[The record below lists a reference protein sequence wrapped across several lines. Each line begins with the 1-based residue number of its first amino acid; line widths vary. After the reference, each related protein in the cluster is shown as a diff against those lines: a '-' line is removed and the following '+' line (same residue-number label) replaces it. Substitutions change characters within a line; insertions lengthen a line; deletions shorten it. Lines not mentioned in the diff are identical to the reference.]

1 MADIQPTPKKISQVK
16 KDLLNPA
23 TTSHFLVS
31 VGLPSGG
38 LGAVNKYQKEIG
50 LNYDQERLNILCAQ
64 ASLPGSR
71 LLTAEMNNNF
81 PGVTERHVYRRSFDE
96 STNLTFYVDADQYL
110 PIRFFESWM
119 NYITNST
126 LVTDPENLT
135 RGVDREV
142 FSYRMKFPK
151 QYRGDLE
158 ITKFEKNL
166 NFGGVGR
173 TNIMTYKF
181 VNVFPLAIN
190 SMPVS
195 YDTSRLL
202 KCTVAM
208 SYSRYFI
215 TQGATGQTDV
225 PLQPSTDARGRD
237 FDNQF
242 FGLGTE
248 DPPTIFSV
256 DPFVRGV
263 VERNRSTQIGDFNL
277 SPIG

>member
-119 NYITNST
+119 NYITNET
-126 LVTDPENLT
+126 TENIFLNAK
-135 RGVDREV
+135 DES
-142 FSYRMKFPK
+142 FSYRMKFPNTYK
-151 QYRGDLE
+151 GSLE
-158 ITKFEKNL
+158 ITKFEKNIDSRRIRVITALAANQGLKEIGENIQDL
-166 NFGGVGR
+166 N
-173 TNIMTYKF
+173 IYC
-181 VNVFPLAIN
+181 ACI
-190 SMPVS
+190 
-195 YDTSRLL
+195 
-202 KCTVAM
+202 
-208 SYSRYFI
+208 
-215 TQGATGQTDV
+215 
-225 PLQPSTDARGRD
+225 
-237 FDNQF
+237 
-242 FGLGTE
+242 
-248 DPPTIFSV
+248 DPELISESELSP
-256 DPFVRGV
+256 G
-263 VERNRSTQIGDFNL
+263 IGDPSL
-277 SPIG
+277 RIKTRVTSSD

>member
-38 LGAVNKYQKEIG
+38 LGAVKEYQKEIG

-71 LLTAEMNNNF
+71 LLTAELNNNF

-119 NYITNST
+119 NYITFST
-126 LVTDPENLT
+126 LVEDPSV
-135 RGVDREV
+135 GGGSIDRET
-142 FSYRMKFPK
+142 FSYRVRFPK
-151 QYRGDLE
+151 EYKGNLE

-166 NFGGVGR
+166 DFGGVGR

-190 SMPVS
+190 SIPVS

-208 SYSRYFI
+208 AYSRYFV
-215 TQGATGQTDV
+215 TQGATGKVKTI
-225 PLQPSTDARGRD
+225 QPSTDARGRD

-256 DPFVRGV
+256 DPFGRSV

>member
-1 MADIQPTPKKISQVK
+1 
-16 KDLLNPA
+16 
-23 TTSHFLVS
+23 
-31 VGLPSGG
+31 
-38 LGAVNKYQKEIG
+38 
-50 LNYDQERLNILCAQ
+50 
-64 ASLPGSR
+64 
-71 LLTAEMNNNF
+71 
-81 PGVTERHVYRRSFDE
+81 
-96 STNLTFYVDADQYL
+96 
-110 PIRFFESWM
+110 M
-119 NYITNST
+119 NYLTNST

-151 QYRGDLE
+151 QYRGSLE

-208 SYSRYFI
+208 SYSRYFV

-248 DPPTIFSV
+248 DPPTLFNV

-277 SPIG
+277 SPIGW

>member
-1 MADIQPTPKKISQVK
+1 MSDIQPTPKKISQVK

-71 LLTAEMNNNF
+71 LLTAELNNNF

-126 LVTDPENLT
+126 LTEDPENIISSVT
-135 RGVDREV
+135 KEN
-142 FSYRMKFPK
+142 FSYRVKFPNDYK
-151 QYRGDLE
+151 GNLE

-166 NFGGVGR
+166 DFGGVGR

-190 SMPVS
+190 SMPIS

-225 PLQPSTDARGRD
+225 PLQPTDAKGRD

-242 FGLGTE
+242 FGLTE
-248 DPPTIFSV
+248 DPPTIFGV
-256 DPFVRGV
+256 DPFVRDV
-263 VERNRSTQIGDFNL
+263 VNRGRETSTFVGDFNL

>member
-1 MADIQPTPKKISQVK
+1 MADIRPTPKKISQVK

-31 VGLPSGG
+31 VGLPAGKLG
-38 LGAVNKYQKEIG
+38 LVNKYQKEIG
-50 LNYDQERLNILCAQ
+50 LNYDQERLNILCAE

-71 LLTAEMNNNF
+71 LLTAEVNNNF
-81 PGVTERHVYRRSFDE
+81 PGVRERHVYRRSFDE

-126 LVTDPENLT
+126 LANDPENLVSSVT
-135 RGVDREV
+135 KEN
-142 FSYRMKFPK
+142 FSYRVKFPNDYK
-151 QYRGDLE
+151 GNLE

-166 NFGGVGR
+166 DFGGVGR
-173 TNIMTYKF
+173 PKIMTYKF

-190 SMPVS
+190 SMPVT
-195 YDTSRLL
+195 YDASRLL

-208 SYSRYFI
+208 AYSRYFV
-215 TQGATGQTDV
+215 TQGATGQTDA
-225 PLQPSTDARGRD
+225 PLQTSTDQFGRD

-242 FGLGTE
+242 FR
-248 DPPTIFSV
+248 S
-256 DPFVRGV
+256 GV
-263 VERNRSTQIGDFNL
+263 ASPQTQLGDFPINL

>member
-1 MADIQPTPKKISQVK
+1 MPLKAGLKKYPELGLKLLVVIFAILSFYFAKTLSQREPESMLIIESLLIISLCFSILYIITASIK
-16 KDLLNPA
+16 LLKN
-23 TTSHFLVS
+23 H
-31 VGLPSGG
+31 
-38 LGAVNKYQKEIG
+38 
-50 LNYDQERLNILCAQ
+50 
-64 ASLPGSR
+64 
-71 LLTAEMNNNF
+71 
-81 PGVTERHVYRRSFDE
+81 
-96 STNLTFYVDADQYL
+96 
-110 PIRFFESWM
+110 
-119 NYITNST
+119 
-126 LVTDPENLT
+126 
-135 RGVDREV
+135 
-142 FSYRMKFPK
+142 
-151 QYRGDLE
+151 
-158 ITKFEKNL
+158 EKNL

-190 SMPVS
+190 SIPVS

-208 SYSRYFI
+208 AYSRYFV
-215 TQGATGQTDV
+215 TQGATGKVKTI
-225 PLQPSTDARGRD
+225 QPSTDARGRD

-277 SPIG
+277 SPIGW

>member
-1 MADIQPTPKKISQVK
+1 MP
-16 KDLLNPA
+16 
-23 TTSHFLVS
+23 
-31 VGLPSGG
+31 
-38 LGAVNKYQKEIG
+38 
-50 LNYDQERLNILCAQ
+50 
-64 ASLPGSR
+64 
-71 LLTAEMNNNF
+71 
-81 PGVTERHVYRRSFDE
+81 
-96 STNLTFYVDADQYL
+96 
-110 PIRFFESWM
+110 
-119 NYITNST
+119 
-126 LVTDPENLT
+126 
-135 RGVDREV
+135 
-142 FSYRMKFPK
+142 FSY
-151 QYRGDLE
+151 D
-158 ITKFEKNL
+158 I
-166 NFGGVGR
+166 
-173 TNIMTYKF
+173 
-181 VNVFPLAIN
+181 
-190 SMPVS
+190 
-195 YDTSRLL
+195 SRLL